1 MNPSRMNTGSDKK
14 QHLEQYLLSLKS
26 VLVAFSSGVDSTF
39 LLKTAHDLLG
49 DQCAAVTA
57 RSSIFPSRES
67 EEAAAFCRK
76 EGIRQ
81 ITIDVDELSIDGFS
95 SNPPD
100 RCYLCK
106 RSIFRQFQETARQ
119 EGFSHVVEGSNVDD
133 LGDYRPGLKAI
144 AELQILSP
152 LREAGLTKSEIRSL
166 SKDLDLPT
174 WNKPSFACLASR
186 FVYGE
191 EITEQ
196 KLSMVELAEQR
207 LLDLGFRQFRVRIHG
222 SMARIELEPAEFDR
236 FMQADIR
243 SEVCAYLHKL
253 GFTYAALDLDGY
265 QTGSMNKILTEKDLK
280 Q

>member
-1 MNPSRMNTGSDKK
+1 MNTLSEKK
-14 QHLEQYLLSLKS
+14 QHLEQYLLSLGS

-39 LLKTAHDLLG
+39 LLKTAHDILG

-81 ITIDVDELSIDGFS
+81 ITLDVDELSIDGFS

-100 RCYLCK
+100 RCYLCQ

-222 SMARIELEPAEFDR
+222 SMARIELEPAEIDR
-236 FMQADIR
+236 FMQGNIR
-243 SEVCAYLHKL
+243 SEVCAYLHEL
-253 GFTYAALDLDGY
+253 GFLYVTLDLDGY
-265 QTGSMNKILTEKDLK
+265 RTGSMNKVLTEKDLK

>member
-1 MNPSRMNTGSDKK
+1 MNTLSEKK
-14 QHLEQYLLSLKS
+14 QHLEQYLLSLGS

-39 LLKTAHDLLG
+39 LLKTAHDILG

-67 EEAAAFCRK
+67 KEAATFCRK

-81 ITIDVDELSIDGFS
+81 ITLDVDELSIDGFS

-207 LLDLGFRQFRVRIHG
+207 LLDLGFRQFRVRIHD
-222 SMARIELEPAEFDR
+222 SLARIELEPAEIDR
-236 FMQADIR
+236 FMQGNIR
-243 SEVCAYLHKL
+243 SEVCAYLHEL
-253 GFTYAALDLDGY
+253 GFLYVTLDLDGY
-265 QTGSMNKILTEKDLK
+265 RTGSMNKVLTEKDLK